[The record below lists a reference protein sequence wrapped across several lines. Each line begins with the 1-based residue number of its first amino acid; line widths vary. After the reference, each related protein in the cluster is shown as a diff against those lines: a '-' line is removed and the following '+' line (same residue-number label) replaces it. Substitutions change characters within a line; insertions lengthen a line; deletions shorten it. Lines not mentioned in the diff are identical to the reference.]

1 MILLVAGILFWIL
14 AIVLPP
20 TSLHIGPL
28 ASLDQPERQSLP
40 IVAGGASLVGGIM
53 FLLAPPRRRRRRYFD
68 EGESFS
74 SLSPPTPPAAVNVP
88 LITNDGRVLAEGR
101 AVGIAA
107 LTPRA
112 LLERK
117 GRIRLVTGSS
127 VWPKPASNSKIGFDF
142 EHLATSLFAFSATF
156 EICRNDRI
164 CR

>member
-20 TSLHIGPL
+20 TLLHIGPL

-74 SLSPPTPPAAVNVP
+74 SLSAAVNVP

-107 LTPRA
+107 LTPR
-112 LLERK
+112 
-117 GRIRLVTGSS
+117 
-127 VWPKPASNSKIGFDF
+127 
-142 EHLATSLFAFSATF
+142 
-156 EICRNDRI
+156 
-164 CR
+164 